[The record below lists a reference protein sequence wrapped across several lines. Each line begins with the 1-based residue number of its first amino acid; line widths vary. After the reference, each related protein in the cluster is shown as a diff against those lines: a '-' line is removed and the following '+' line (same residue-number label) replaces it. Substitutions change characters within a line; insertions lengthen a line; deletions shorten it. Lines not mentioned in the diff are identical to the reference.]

1 MGRPLLDKHHPD
13 VFKSYLE
20 TARAVR
26 SAAREAGL
34 DRRLLELVNL
44 RASQINACAYCLDVH
59 AKAALDN
66 GETYRRITLLPA
78 WKESNL
84 FDDRERA
91 ALALSEA
98 VTLITE
104 EAGRS
109 EAFEWASRHFND
121 AQISAL
127 CWTAITIN
135 AFNRV
140 SVLSQHK
147 VRREDSQD

>member
-1 MGRPLLDKHHPD
+1 MVRPSLDKHHPE
-13 VFKSYLE
+13 VFKSYLA
-20 TARAVR
+20 TARTVR
-26 SAAREAGL
+26 SAAHDAGL

-78 WKESNL
+78 WRESNL
-84 FDDRERA
+84 FDAREKA
-91 ALALSEA
+91 ALALAEA
-98 VTLITE
+98 VTLITDE
-104 EAGRS
+104 TRRD
-109 EAFEWASRHFND
+109 EAFNWAASHFTKD
-121 AQISAL
+121 QISAL
-127 CWTAITIN
+127 NWTVITIN

-147 VRREDSQD
+147 VRHDD

>member
-1 MGRPLLDKHHPD
+1 MVRPSLDKHHPD
-13 VFKSYLE
+13 VFTSYLN
-20 TARAVR
+20 TARTVR
-26 SAAREAGL
+26 SAARAAGL

-78 WKESNL
+78 WRESNL
-84 FDDRERA
+84 FDAREKA
-91 ALALSEA
+91 ALALTEA
-98 VTLITE
+98 VTVITDE
-104 EAGRS
+104 RGRD
-109 EAFEWASRHFND
+109 EAFARAAEHFTKD
-121 AQISAL
+121 QISAL
-127 CWTAITIN
+127 NWTAITIN

-147 VRREDSQD
+147 VRRED